1 MIYIRIRYLLILLFM
16 IIGVSL
22 HLHLGIGSAWYCYA
36 ASVLL
41 YVTYYLFGTVGPAF
55 SKLRQGKLAE
65 AERLIKMIRRPEY
78 LLKRHRAY
86 YHFTKGMIA
95 MQKKEL
101 RLGEVHLKAALDQ
114 GLRNATDKALASL
127 NLAHIHFVQHNKAEA
142 RRFLDRA
149 KTFDSNDLLIRE
161 KISEL
166 ERALAAP
173 MN

>member
-16 IIGVSL
+16 VIGVSL
-22 HLHLGIGSAWYCYA
+22 HLRLGIGSAWYCYA
-36 ASVLL
+36 ASILL
-41 YVTYYLFGTVGPAF
+41 YVTYYLFGTVSPAF
-55 SKLRQGKLAE
+55 SKLRQGKIQE

-101 RLGEVHLKAALDQ
+101 LVGEKHLKAALDQ
-114 GLRNATDKALASL
+114 GLRSATDKALVSL
-127 NLAHIHFVQHNKAEA
+127 NLAHIYFVQNKKKDS
-142 RRFLDRA
+142 RSFLDRA

-161 KISEL
+161 KINEL